1 MLKKNKSRWC
11 QGQSLSL
18 PLSHRRTMQLNEL
31 SVTLVNIRVYHDVP
45 PVDVS
50 KVTKQLFFI
59 TSLAN
64 RCVLY
69 KRINGAIWKMLWKYT
84 DRKSTVRSDTKS
96 RTKYSKLIWTISG
109 LEFSDKVDKSTDG
122 LRMIPNHGK
131 CQRSQKKNLITA
143 FYIPK

>member
-1 MLKKNKSRWC
+1 MVSRSELISSSKSSAYHAVERIEC
-11 QGQSLSL
+11 N
-18 PLSHRRTMQLNEL
+18 TCY
-31 SVTLVNIRVYHDVP
+31 IRIYHDVP

-69 KRINGAIWKMLWKYT
+69 KRINGAILKMLWKYT
-84 DRKSTVRSDTKS
+84 DLKSTVRSDAKS

>member
-1 MLKKNKSRWC
+1 MVSRSELISSSKSSAYHAVERIEC
-11 QGQSLSL
+11 N
-18 PLSHRRTMQLNEL
+18 TCY
-31 SVTLVNIRVYHDVP
+31 IRIYHDVP

-69 KRINGAIWKMLWKYT
+69 KRINGAILKMLWKYT
-84 DRKSTVRSDTKS
+84 DLKSTVRSDTKS

>member
-1 MLKKNKSRWC
+1 MVSRSELIFSSKSSTYHAVERIEC
-11 QGQSLSL
+11 N
-18 PLSHRRTMQLNEL
+18 TCY
-31 SVTLVNIRVYHDVP
+31 IRVYHDVP